1 MTKEE
6 LQEII
11 ESKRNNLKSDR
22 LDMSFGEI
30 ASMYSQD
37 EIIIDP
43 EYQRLFRWSQEQQSR
58 FIESILL
65 GIPIPPIFVAENKD
79 GIWEVVD
86 GLQRIS
92 TILSFMGILKNMP
105 EKNNWKLKTGDLI
118 KEIDGFGYTDLTPKT
133 QMTIKRFVC
142 RIEILNWNSKIDIRY
157 ELFNRLNTGGTKLSD
172 QEIRN
177 CIFRG
182 TDSYVNDYLKELA
195 DNEDFINLTSISE
208 TQIEQLYLQELV
220 LRFTTLYSS
229 WENISSSINSYMTEY
244 MKEIVENKSLNV
256 DEYKTIFSKTLNILK
271 PLTSK
276 IFRFSH
282 AGFSAS
288 LFDAIFIGVS
298 KNLDKY
304 ELAPEL
310 VPQKIEEL
318 KNNSEFRENTGSAA
332 SSQTRVKNRIKIALE
347 IFGR

>member
-1 MTKEE
+1 MTNEE

-11 ESKRNNLKSDR
+11 DSKRNNLKSDR

-43 EYQRLFRWSQEQQSR
+43 EYQRLFRWTQEQQSR

-79 GIWEVVD
+79 GKWEVVD

-92 TILSFMGILKNMP
+92 TILSFMGILKNLP
-105 EKNNWKLKTGDLI
+105 EKNNWKLKAGDLI
-118 KEIDGFGYTDLTPKT
+118 KEIDGFGYTELTPKT

-142 RIEILNWNSKIDIRY
+142 RIEILNWNSEIDIRY

-195 DNEDFINLTSISE
+195 NNEDFMNLTSLSE
-208 TQIEQLYLQELV
+208 TQIEQLYLEELV
-220 LRFTTLYSS
+220 LRFTALYSS
-229 WENISSSINSYMTEY
+229 WDKITSSINSYMTDY
-244 MKEIVENKSLNV
+244 MKDVVENKSLNT
-256 DEYKTIFSKTLNILK
+256 EEFKTIFYETLNILK
-271 PLTSK
+271 PLSSK
-276 IFRFSH
+276 IFRFTH

-288 LFDAIFIGVS
+288 LFDAIFVGVS
-298 KNLDKY
+298 KNLSKY
-304 ELAPEL
+304 KDSKELLIER
-310 VPQKIEEL
+310 IEEL
-318 KNNSEFRENTGSAA
+318 KNDKDFRDNTGSAA
-332 SSQTRVKNRIKIALE
+332 SSQTRVRNRIKVALD
-347 IFGR
+347 IFGK